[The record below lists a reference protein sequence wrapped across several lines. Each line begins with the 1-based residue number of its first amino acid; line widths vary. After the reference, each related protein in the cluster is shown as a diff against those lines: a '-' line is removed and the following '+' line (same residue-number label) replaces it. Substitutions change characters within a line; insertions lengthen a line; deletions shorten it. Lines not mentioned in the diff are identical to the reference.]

1 MSLDDFPLSEE
12 EIKEIERVFAEECE
26 ILGGKKIK
34 LCDCKG
40 KKILVKAENG

>member
-26 ILGGKKIK
+26 ILGDRKS
-34 LCDCKG
+34 
-40 KKILVKAENG
+40 VV